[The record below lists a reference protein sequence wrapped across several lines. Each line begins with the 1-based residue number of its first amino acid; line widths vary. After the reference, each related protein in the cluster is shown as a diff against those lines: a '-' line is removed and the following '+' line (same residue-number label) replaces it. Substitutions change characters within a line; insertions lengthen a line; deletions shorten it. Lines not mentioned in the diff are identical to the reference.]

1 MDSWNRNAG
10 LIGNMLSTFN
20 LNQIMEILNNW
31 DDDHIMT
38 IHEATTGENVEGSVK
53 SLKNWVTDISKSFN
67 CKFYL

>member
-1 MDSWNRNAG
+1 MGYNNEFKCLDFEDWIAGIENDG

-38 IHEATTGENVEGSVK
+38 IHEATPVK
-53 SLKNWVTDISKSFN
+53 TLKAVLN
-67 CKFYL
+67 Y